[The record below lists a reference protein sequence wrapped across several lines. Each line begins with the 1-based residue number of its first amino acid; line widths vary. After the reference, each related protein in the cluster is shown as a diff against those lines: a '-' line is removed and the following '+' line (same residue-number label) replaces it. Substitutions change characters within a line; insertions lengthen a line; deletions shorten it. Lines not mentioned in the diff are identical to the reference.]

1 MSRLDE
7 LIAELCPNGVDIKNV
22 GDICDTITDYTAA
35 GSFADVAKNVKYIND
50 GVGYAQLIRTTDLK
64 STFKNTDKFVYVD
77 EHAFN
82 YLWRVNLNSE
92 CLVLP
97 NVGNCGE
104 VYYVT
109 PDILPFSHNVLG
121 PNSILVKS
129 SIVDNRYLFHAFQS
143 GDFQKKLAKIT
154 STTGQTKFNKTN
166 FKALSLPVP
175 PLEVQR
181 EIVHILDSF
190 TLLTAELTAE
200 LTARQ
205 KQYSYY
211 RDELLKPQKNIPVVT
226 LKEIATSI
234 YRGVGI
240 KRDQV
245 TEDGIPCV
253 RYGEIYTTYNT
264 WFDECVSHT
273 KEEYVSSPK
282 YFEHGDI
289 LFAITGESV
298 EDIAKSIAYVGHDKC
313 LAGGDIVV
321 LKHQQNPRYLAHVL
335 NTTMAREQKSKGKV
349 KSKVVHSNVPSI
361 EQIKIPLPSLEVQE
375 RYADVLDNFEA
386 ICTDLN
392 IGLPAEIEARQKQ
405 YEYYR
410 DLLLTFAETGSML
423 MTDRQT
429 DRQTELSAIKLIQYV
444 FGYAMLPLGKV
455 ANVFRGEYITK
466 KNTKE
471 GTIPVILG
479 GQEPAYYI
487 DKYNHDGEI
496 VVVARSGAS
505 AGFVSY
511 WNQKIFVTDGFGYE
525 EKSELIA
532 TKFLY
537 YVLKNMESELN
548 AMKRGA
554 GVPHVSGEMLNSIEL
569 PIPSLQDQQ
578 RIVEILDRFDTLC
591 NDLSAGLPAEI
602 EARQKQYEYYRDK
615 LLSFKEL
622 PK

>member
-1 MSRLDE
+1 MSKLDE
-7 LIAELCPNGVDIKNV
+7 LIEELCPAGVQYKKLNEIAHYAKKRIDITEIDKNTYV
-22 GDICDTITDYTAA
+22 GVENLLQNKQGKTVASSVPNSGKVIRFEIGDILIGNIRPYLRKIWLSDCIGGTN
-35 GSFADVAKNVKYIND
+35 GDVLAIQIND
-50 GVGYAQLIRTTDLK
+50 RTEITPEFLYYIISSEKFFLYDVQNSRGAK
-64 STFKNTDKFVYVD
+64 MPRGDKDVVMKY
-77 EHAFN
+77 
-82 YLWRVNLNSE
+82 
-92 CLVLP
+92 
-97 NVGNCGE
+97 
-104 VYYVT
+104 
-109 PDILPFSHNVLG
+109 
-121 PNSILVKS
+121 K
-129 SIVDNRYLFHAFQS
+129 
-143 GDFQKKLAKIT
+143 
-154 STTGQTKFNKTN
+154 
-166 FKALSLPVP
+166 LPVP
-175 PLEVQR
+175 PLEVQC

-200 LTARQ
+200 LTARK
-205 KQYSYY
+205 KQYEFY
-211 RDELLKPQKNIPVVT
+211 RDKLLTFSENKVKYLPLGELYPDIRNGFVGTVTPFFSNKENGVLYLRGTNVHDGFISNEDVV
-226 LKEIATSI
+226 
-234 YRGVGI
+234 
-240 KRDQV
+240 
-245 TEDGIPCV
+245 
-253 RYGEIYTTYNT
+253 
-264 WFDECVSHT
+264 
-273 KEEYVSSPK
+273 YVSKEFHEKHNRTELKSDDIIMVQSGHVGECAVVGEAYAGANCHALIVMSNGGKCNSK
-282 YFEHGDI
+282 YIVYYFHSYEGRKKLD
-289 LFAITGESV
+289 AITTGGTV
-298 EDIAKSIAYVGHDKC
+298 KHI
-313 LAGGDIVV
+313 LASKMKKVIV
-321 LKHQQNPRYLAHVL
+321 P
-335 NTTMAREQKSKGKV
+335 
-349 KSKVVHSNVPSI
+349 
-361 EQIKIPLPSLEVQE
+361 IPPLEVQN
-375 RYADVLDNFEA
+375 RLVNVLDNLEA

-410 DLLLTFAETGSML
+410 DLLLTFAETGSTL

-578 RIVEILDRFDTLC
+578 RIVEILERFDTLC

-602 EARQKQYEYYRDK
+602 KVRQKQYEYYRDK

>member
-1 MSRLDE
+1 MSKLDE
-7 LIAELCPNGVDIKNV
+7 LIEELCPAGVQYKKLNEIAHYAKKRIDITEIDKNTYV
-22 GDICDTITDYTAA
+22 GVENLLQNKQGKTVASSVPNSGKVIRFEIGDILIGNIRPYLRKIWLSDCIGGTN
-35 GSFADVAKNVKYIND
+35 GDVLAIQIND
-50 GVGYAQLIRTTDLK
+50 RTEITPEFLYYIISSEKFFLYDVQNSRGAK
-64 STFKNTDKFVYVD
+64 MPRGDKDVVMKY
-77 EHAFN
+77 
-82 YLWRVNLNSE
+82 
-92 CLVLP
+92 
-97 NVGNCGE
+97 
-104 VYYVT
+104 
-109 PDILPFSHNVLG
+109 
-121 PNSILVKS
+121 K
-129 SIVDNRYLFHAFQS
+129 
-143 GDFQKKLAKIT
+143 
-154 STTGQTKFNKTN
+154 
-166 FKALSLPVP
+166 LPVP
-175 PLEVQR
+175 PLEVQC

-200 LTARQ
+200 LTARK
-205 KQYSYY
+205 KQYEFY
-211 RDELLKPQKNIPVVT
+211 RDKLLTFSENKVKYLPLGELYPDIRNGFVGTVTPFFSNKENGVLYLRGTNVHDGFISNEDVV
-226 LKEIATSI
+226 
-234 YRGVGI
+234 
-240 KRDQV
+240 
-245 TEDGIPCV
+245 
-253 RYGEIYTTYNT
+253 
-264 WFDECVSHT
+264 
-273 KEEYVSSPK
+273 YVSKEFHEKHNRTELKSDDIIMVQSGHVGECAVVGEAYAGANCHALIVMSNGGKCNSK
-282 YFEHGDI
+282 YIVYYFHSYEGRKKLD
-289 LFAITGESV
+289 AITTGGTV
-298 EDIAKSIAYVGHDKC
+298 KHI
-313 LAGGDIVV
+313 LASKMKKVIV
-321 LKHQQNPRYLAHVL
+321 P
-335 NTTMAREQKSKGKV
+335 
-349 KSKVVHSNVPSI
+349 
-361 EQIKIPLPSLEVQE
+361 IPPLEVQN
-375 RYADVLDNFEA
+375 RLVNVLDNLEA

-410 DLLLTFAETGSML
+410 DLLLTFAETGSTL

-429 DRQTELSAIKLIQYV
+429 DRQTELSAIKIIQYV

-602 EARQKQYEYYRDK
+602 KVRQKQYEYYRDK

>member
-1 MSRLDE
+1 M
-7 LIAELCPNGVDIKNV
+7 
-22 GDICDTITDYTAA
+22 
-35 GSFADVAKNVKYIND
+35 
-50 GVGYAQLIRTTDLK
+50 
-64 STFKNTDKFVYVD
+64 
-77 EHAFN
+77 
-82 YLWRVNLNSE
+82 
-92 CLVLP
+92 
-97 NVGNCGE
+97 
-104 VYYVT
+104 
-109 PDILPFSHNVLG
+109 
-121 PNSILVKS
+121 
-129 SIVDNRYLFHAFQS
+129 
-143 GDFQKKLAKIT
+143 
-154 STTGQTKFNKTN
+154 
-166 FKALSLPVP
+166 
-175 PLEVQR
+175 
-181 EIVHILDSF
+181 DSF

-200 LTARQ
+200 LTARK
-205 KQYSYY
+205 KQYEYY
-211 RDELLKPQKNIPVVT
+211 RDNILTFDTTIKHVRLGDICSVITKGTTPKSYTKTGVSFVKTEAFDGAKIIPNKLSYVDEETHTTFLKRSMLEENDILITIAGATIGKCAIVPKEILPANTNQALAIIRLAKGNSPKYVMYLLQSDLMKRYMQKNIKGSAQPNLN
-226 LKEIATSI
+226 LK
-234 YRGVGI
+234 
-240 KRDQV
+240 Q
-245 TEDGIPCV
+245 
-253 RYGEIYTTYNT
+253 
-264 WFDECVSHT
+264 
-273 KEEYVSSPK
+273 
-282 YFEHGDI
+282 
-289 LFAITGESV
+289 
-298 EDIAKSIAYVGHDKC
+298 
-313 LAGGDIVV
+313 
-321 LKHQQNPRYLAHVL
+321 L
-335 NTTMAREQKSKGKV
+335 NDF
-349 KSKVVHSNVPSI
+349 I
-361 EQIKIPLPSLEVQE
+361 IPLPPLNVQE
-375 RYADVLDNFEA
+375 RLVRVLDNFEA

-410 DLLLTFAETGSML
+410 DLLLTFAETGSTL

-591 NDLSAGLPAEI
+591 NDLSSGLPAEI